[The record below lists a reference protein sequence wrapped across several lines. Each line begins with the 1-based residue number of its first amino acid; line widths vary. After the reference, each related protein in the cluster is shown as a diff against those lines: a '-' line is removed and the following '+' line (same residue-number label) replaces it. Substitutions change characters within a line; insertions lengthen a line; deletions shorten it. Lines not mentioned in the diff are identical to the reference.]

1 MLKRRRWRSPDG
13 ISPESNGT
21 RSEVA
26 DRTSNRRDCAEGD
39 IAGIEI
45 PRRSGSCHSY
55 GVLSLLAEARG
66 PRPVK
71 RRNFITLLGGAVA
84 AWPLAARAQQPSI
97 PVVGWL
103 GATTAEAAKIQVEAF
118 RRGLSETGFVDGH
131 SVKIEYRWA
140 ENRYAQLPAL
150 AADLVSRKVDAIV
163 ASGGSVGALAAKTAT
178 ATIPIVF
185 ASVGAD
191 PIKVGLVPSL
201 NRPGGNVTGNT
212 IFSNELNAKKLE
224 ILHGL
229 VPATAAIA
237 LLVNPDGPTANS
249 VVQDTQE
256 AAHALGRRLLVV
268 RASNE
273 REIDTAWADVV
284 EQGAGGLIVAPD
296 GFFGA
301 RRDQLVSLAAR
312 HRIPVMHESRSF
324 ADAGGFISY
333 GADNLEGHRLAG
345 IYVGRILKGAK
356 AADLPVLQPAKFY
369 LVVNLKTAKA
379 FGITIPDALLIQAT
393 ELIE

>member
-1 MLKRRRWRSPDG
+1 MDRRQ
-13 ISPESNGT
+13 
-21 RSEVA
+21 
-26 DRTSNRRDCAEGD
+26 
-39 IAGIEI
+39 
-45 PRRSGSCHSY
+45 
-55 GVLSLLAEARG
+55 
-66 PRPVK
+66 
-71 RRNFITLLGGAVA
+71 FIGLVGGAA
-84 AWPLAARAQQPSI
+84 AWPLAARAQQPSV
-97 PVVGWL
+97 PVVGFL
-103 GATTAEAAKIQVEAF
+103 GTTTPESSPRSLEAF
-118 RRGLSETGFVDGH
+118 RRGLSETGFVDGQ

-150 AADLVSRKVDAIV
+150 AADLVNRKVDVIV
-163 ASGGSVGALAAKTAT
+163 ANGGSVSALAAKTAT

-191 PIKVGLVPSL
+191 PIKVGLVPNL

-212 IFSNELNAKKLE
+212 ISSNELSAKKLE

-249 VVQDTQE
+249 VVQETQE
-256 AAHALGRRLLVV
+256 AAHALGRRLSVL

-273 REIDTAWADVV
+273 REIDTAWAGVV
-284 EQGAGGLIVAPD
+284 EQSTGGVVVAPD
-296 GFFGA
+296 GFFSA
-301 RRDQLVSLAAR
+301 RSGQLAALASR
-312 HRIPVMHESRSF
+312 DRIPVIGETSNF
-324 ADAGGFISY
+324 AYAGCLVSY
-333 GADNLEGHRLAG
+333 GADSVEAHRLAG

-356 AADLPVLQPAKFY
+356 PGDLPVLQPTKFY
-369 LVVNLKTAKA
+369 LLVNLKTAKA

>member
-1 MLKRRRWRSPDG
+1 
-13 ISPESNGT
+13 
-21 RSEVA
+21 
-26 DRTSNRRDCAEGD
+26 
-39 IAGIEI
+39 
-45 PRRSGSCHSY
+45 
-55 GVLSLLAEARG
+55 
-66 PRPVK
+66 VK
-71 RRNFITLLGGAVA
+71 RRDFITFLSGAVA

-103 GATTAEAAKIQVEAF
+103 GATTAESSALSAEAF

-140 ENRYAQLPAL
+140 EGRYAQLPAM

-163 ASGGSVGALAAKTAT
+163 ASGGSVAALAAKKAT
-178 ATIPIVF
+178 ATVPIVF
-185 ASVGAD
+185 AGIGAD

-212 IFSNELNAKKLE
+212 NFSNELSAKKLE

-249 VVQDTQE
+249 VVQVTQE
-256 AAHALGRRLLVV
+256 AAHALGRRLSVLW
-268 RASNE
+268 ASNE
-273 REIDTAWADVV
+273 REIDRAWAGIV
-284 EQGAGGLIVAPD
+284 EQSAGGLVVAPD
-296 GFFGA
+296 GFFSA
-301 RRDQLVSLAAR
+301 RRDQIAALAAR
-312 HRIPVMHESRSF
+312 NRIPVMHEVRGF
-324 ADAGGFISY
+324 VLAGGFISY
-333 GADNLEGHRLAG
+333 GADGLEAHRQAG

-356 AADLPVLQPAKFY
+356 PADLPVMQPAKFD
-369 LVVNLKTAKA
+369 LVINLKTAKA
-379 FGITIPDALLIQAT
+379 LGITIPNALLIQAT

>member
-1 MLKRRRWRSPDG
+1 M
-13 ISPESNGT
+13 
-21 RSEVA
+21 
-26 DRTSNRRDCAEGD
+26 
-39 IAGIEI
+39 
-45 PRRSGSCHSY
+45 
-55 GVLSLLAEARG
+55 
-66 PRPVK
+66 
-71 RRNFITLLGGAVA
+71 
-84 AWPLAARAQQPSI
+84 
-97 PVVGWL
+97 
-103 GATTAEAAKIQVEAF
+103 EAF
-118 RRGLSETGFVDGH
+118 RRGLSETGFVDGR

-140 ENRYAQLPAL
+140 EGRYAELPAL

-163 ASGGSVGALAAKTAT
+163 TNGGSVAALAAKTAT

-212 IFSNELNAKKLE
+212 ISSNELDAKKLE

-249 VVQDTQE
+249 VVQDTQK
-256 AAHALGRRLLVV
+256 AADALGRRLLVL

-273 REIDTAWADVV
+273 REIDTAWAGVV
-284 EQGAGGLIVAPD
+284 EQSAGGLIVAPD

-301 RRDQLVSLAAR
+301 RRDQLAALAAR
-312 HRIPVMHESRSF
+312 HKIPALGEGRAF
-324 ADAGGFISY
+324 ADAGCFISY
-333 GADNLEGHRLAG
+333 GADGLEAHRQAG
-345 IYVGRILKGAK
+345 VYVGKILKGAK
-356 AADLPVLQPAKFY
+356 PADLPVLQPTKFD
-369 LVVNLKTAKA
+369 LVINLKTAKA
-379 FGITIPDALLIQAT
+379 LGVTIPNALLIQAT